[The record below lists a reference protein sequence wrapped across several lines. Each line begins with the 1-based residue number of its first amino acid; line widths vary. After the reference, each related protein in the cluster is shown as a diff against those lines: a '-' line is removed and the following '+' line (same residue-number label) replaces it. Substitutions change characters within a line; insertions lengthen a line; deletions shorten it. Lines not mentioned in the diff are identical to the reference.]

1 MFTDG
6 IEVDLQVRRH
16 PELCR
21 TMLAPLTV
29 ANKAIMLPSQEW
41 EMAVNT
47 WLLPQVESGQIRA
60 GLERALVEAP

>member
-1 MFTDG
+1 MF
-6 IEVDLQVRRH
+6 
-16 PELCR
+16 
-21 TMLAPLTV
+21 APLTV